1 MGRSYDFLSPRSD
14 NIFYPFSLGDKN
26 SGLMRN
32 HVKVIHIVNSCRGL
46 SKGTVLCGGY

>member
-1 MGRSYDFLSPRSD
+1 MGRSYDFPSPRSD

-32 HVKVIHIVNSCRGL
+32 HVKVIVNSRRGL
-46 SKGTVLCGGY
+46 SKGTVLRGGY